1 MCYNQIIKEGSK
13 LSRNK
18 IKEVNKMK
26 KNKVI
31 NFAKNTLKNDRI
43 VVVIPIFV
51 YGINEI
57 CKTINNMMNQR
68 YNLVITKG
76 DFTIIMTKYSIE
88 NNKCIYFIHNIYL
101 LKLLF
106 DFFPQAS
113 KRYEGKIMIAYSF
126 ASAVWQVLFLI
137 HKRAI

>member
-13 LSRNK
+13 LSLNN

-68 YNLVITKG
+68 YNLVINKG
-76 DFTIIMTKYSIE
+76 DFTIIMTKDSIE
-88 NNKCIYFIHNIYL
+88 NNN
-101 LKLLF
+101 
-106 DFFPQAS
+106 
-113 KRYEGKIMIAYSF
+113 KITM
-126 ASAVWQVLFLI
+126 Q
-137 HKRAI
+137 

>member
-13 LSRNK
+13 LSWNN

-51 YGINEI
+51 YGINE
-57 CKTINNMMNQR
+57 
-68 YNLVITKG
+68 
-76 DFTIIMTKYSIE
+76 
-88 NNKCIYFIHNIYL
+88 
-101 LKLLF
+101 
-106 DFFPQAS
+106 S
-113 KRYEGKIMIAYSF
+113 KI
-126 ASAVWQVLFLI
+126 
-137 HKRAI
+137 

>member
-1 MCYNQIIKEGSK
+1 
-13 LSRNK
+13 
-18 IKEVNKMK
+18 MK

-68 YNLVITKG
+68 YNLVINKG
-76 DFTIIMTKYSIE
+76 DFTIIMTKDSIE
-88 NNKCIYFIHNIYL
+88 NIKLQCNKCIYFIHNIYL

-126 ASAVWQVLFLI
+126 ASAVWQVLFLV

>member
-1 MCYNQIIKEGSK
+1 
-13 LSRNK
+13 
-18 IKEVNKMK
+18 MK

-68 YNLVITKG
+68 YNLVINKG
-76 DFTIIMTKYSIE
+76 DFTIIMTKDSIE
-88 NNKCIYFIHNIYL
+88 NNNKIQCNKCIYFIHNIYL

-126 ASAVWQVLFLI
+126 ASAVWQVLFLV
-137 HKRAI
+137 RL

>member
-1 MCYNQIIKEGSK
+1 
-13 LSRNK
+13 
-18 IKEVNKMK
+18 MK

-68 YNLVITKG
+68 YNLVINKG
-76 DFTIIMTKYSIE
+76 DSQLQTKDSIE
-88 NNKCIYFIHNIYL
+88 NNN
-101 LKLLF
+101 
-106 DFFPQAS
+106 
-113 KRYEGKIMIAYSF
+113 KITM
-126 ASAVWQVLFLI
+126 Q
-137 HKRAI
+137 

>member
-1 MCYNQIIKEGSK
+1 
-13 LSRNK
+13 
-18 IKEVNKMK
+18 MK

-68 YNLVITKG
+68 YNLVINKG
-76 DFTIIMTKYSIE
+76 DFNAINVFI
-88 NNKCIYFIHNIYL
+88 FIHNIYL

-126 ASAVWQVLFLI
+126 ASAVWQVLFLV

>member
-13 LSRNK
+13 LSWNN

-26 KNKVI
+26 KIRWLILQKHI
-31 NFAKNTLKNDRI
+31 KNDRI

-68 YNLVITKG
+68 YNLVINKG
-76 DFTIIMTKYSIE
+76 DFTIIMTKDSIE
-88 NNKCIYFIHNIYL
+88 NNN
-101 LKLLF
+101 
-106 DFFPQAS
+106 
-113 KRYEGKIMIAYSF
+113 KITM
-126 ASAVWQVLFLI
+126 Q
-137 HKRAI
+137 

>member
-1 MCYNQIIKEGSK
+1 MQKRKYNNKKERIKK
-13 LSRNK
+13 NIKQKKRNK
-18 IKEVNKMK
+18 NKMK

-68 YNLVITKG
+68 YNLVINKG
-76 DFTIIMTKYSIE
+76 DFTIIMTKDSIE
-88 NNKCIYFIHNIYL
+88 NNN
-101 LKLLF
+101 
-106 DFFPQAS
+106 
-113 KRYEGKIMIAYSF
+113 KITM
-126 ASAVWQVLFLI
+126 Q
-137 HKRAI
+137 

>member
-1 MCYNQIIKEGSK
+1 
-13 LSRNK
+13 
-18 IKEVNKMK
+18 MK

-68 YNLVITKG
+68 YKG
-76 DFTIIMTKYSIE
+76 DFTIIMTKDSIE
-88 NNKCIYFIHNIYL
+88 NNN
-101 LKLLF
+101 
-106 DFFPQAS
+106 
-113 KRYEGKIMIAYSF
+113 KITM
-126 ASAVWQVLFLI
+126 Q
-137 HKRAI
+137 